1 MTIVD
6 FKSQSSQGF
15 PLSNPFGS
23 KVENVDKPAIRV
35 IVRRGEFVAKL
46 QLANVTT
53 H

>member
-23 KVENVDKPAIRV
+23 KVENVDKPASRV